1 MNNVQRRIEPPGLFS
16 HRKKPTA
23 LGTQRKLKRHVQM
36 IVNAKRLVAIRTLPR
51 PRRHSFLDA
60 VFAEDMAAG
69 FEGGV
74 FEFDPADCADG

>member
-1 MNNVQRRIEPPGLFS
+1 
-16 HRKKPTA
+16 
-23 LGTQRKLKRHVQM
+23 M